1 MEEVRGLVDDGSVTV
16 RGAGMYEPSTFQPCT
31 LQAAGLFLRT
41 AYKVSTVLLKTASRL
56 KSKGSV
62 ESVSAK
68 DEGIF

>member
-1 MEEVRGLVDDGSVTV
+1 MDDGSITV
-16 RGAGMYEPSTFQPCT
+16 RGAEMYEPSTFQPCT
-31 LQAAGLFLRT
+31 LQAAGLSLRT

-56 KSKGSV
+56 RSKGCI